1 MNGSLLKNFIKRTI
15 SSSPSYTFNTIKSN
29 NMWKQ
34 SINKIPIQNAAATS
48 LLQFSQKRLLATS
61 TDITLTVRE
70 ALNSAIEE
78 EFVRDERV
86 FLIGEEVAQY
96 NGAYK
101 VSKGLLDKFG
111 PKRVID
117 TPITEA
123 GFAGLAIGAALS
135 GLRPICEFMTFNFSM
150 QVTKVH
156 YMSGGLIECPIVFR
170 GPNGFA
176 AGVGAQH
183 SQDFA
188 AWYGSI
194 PGLKVVSPWDSE
206 DSKGLLK
213 AAIRDPNPVVVLE
226 NELQYGISYPVSQEA
241 LSNDFILPIGKAK
254 IIREGKDVTIVS
266 YSRSLNFCLEAA
278 QQLEKKEEGGISVE
292 VINLRSIR
300 PLDVDTIVKSVKK
313 TNRLISVDSGFPQ
326 YGFGSEICAIAMETE
341 IFDYLD
347 APVERITDIPTP
359 YAVNLEDLSF
369 PNTKVIK
376 KVVKRTLNRKK

>member
-15 SSSPSYTFNTIKSN
+15 SSSPSYTFNTIKSNNMWKQSINKIPIQNAAATSLLQFSQKRLLATSTDITLTVREALNSAIEEEFVRDERVFLIGEEVAQYNGAYKSN

-254 IIREGKDVTIVS
+254 IIRED
-266 YSRSLNFCLEAA
+266 R
-278 QQLEKKEEGGISVE
+278 
-292 VINLRSIR
+292 
-300 PLDVDTIVKSVKK
+300 
-313 TNRLISVDSGFPQ
+313 
-326 YGFGSEICAIAMETE
+326 
-341 IFDYLD
+341 
-347 APVERITDIPTP
+347 
-359 YAVNLEDLSF
+359 
-369 PNTKVIK
+369 
-376 KVVKRTLNRKK
+376 

>member
-150 QVTKVH
+150 QVK
-156 YMSGGLIECPIVFR
+156 CPIVFR